1 MSTPPKPSAPRKVTV
16 RTLARMKAMGKK
28 ITMLTAYDHA
38 MARLLD
44 QAGIDTILVGDSLGM
59 VVQGHHDTLQ
69 VTMDHIVYHGSIVA
83 RAVQRAHVVLDMPFM
98 SYHVSVEQAVENAGR
113 LIKEGQGESVKL
125 EGGTER
131 LEVIEAIT
139 RAQIPVLAHVGL
151 TPQSIH
157 AFGGYRIQ
165 GWLDDEARRI
175 KDGALAAQQAGAYA
189 IVLEGIPSV
198 LAAEVTELL
207 DIPTIG
213 IGAGDD
219 CDGQV
224 LVINDLLGL
233 DDEFH
238 PRFVKRYADLAGTV
252 RGAVRSY
259 IDEVRSGAFP
269 SEDHSFVEPPARAKK
284 LRSQQ
289 RCS

>member
-1 MSTPPKPSAPRKVTV
+1 MSTPPRHAPPRKVTV
-16 RTLARMKAMGKK
+16 RTLARFKSMGKK
-28 ITMLTAYDHA
+28 ITMLTAYDYA
-38 MARLLD
+38 IARLLD
-44 QAGIDTILVGDSLGM
+44 QAGVDMILVGDSLGM
-59 VVQGHHDTLQ
+59 VVQGHDDTLQ
-69 VTMDHIVYHGSIVA
+69 VTMDHVVYHGSIVA

-98 SYHVSVEQAVENAGR
+98 SYHVSVQQAVENAGR
-113 LIKEGQGESVKL
+113 LIKEGHGHSIKL

-131 LEVIEAIT
+131 IEVIEAIT

-175 KDGALAAQQAGAYA
+175 KDGALAAQQAGAYG
-189 IVLEGIPSV
+189 IVLEGIPSA

-207 DIPTIG
+207 EIPTIG
-213 IGAGDD
+213 IGAGPD

-233 DDEFH
+233 DDEFQ

-259 IDEVRSGAFP
+259 IDDVRGGAFP
-269 SEDHSFVEPPARAKK
+269 AEEHSFVEPPASRKK
-284 LRSQQ
+284 LIAN
-289 RCS
+289 